1 MKSHMLSA
9 PKTFKLDDELWLKNG
24 ERNVQMRY
32 NFIQI
37 FETILKSK
45 VLRVVSNHTAVFCN
59 VILWSVANR

>member
-1 MKSHMLSA
+1 MLSA

-37 FETILKSK
+37 F
-45 VLRVVSNHTAVFCN
+45 
-59 VILWSVANR
+59 